1 MFETAKINQ
10 ESFDLIKGWT
20 RYNRPEVEPDHQVER
35 YAWLKDSADLRRILS
50 IGCGEAKVE
59 EYFFIDLQG
68 NVDHN
73 YPIYGIDINP
83 LFIKLAS
90 ERWPCGVFSHND
102 ISNNNILLT
111 DDSFSTIILG
121 DVIEHIH
128 PAFFHKVLSEAI
140 RVCAP
145 GGHILITFP
154 NGSYFGDNNSSSIY
168 SSDHSFV
175 VTEQVAMDLLM
186 PPDKNWWVRDGK
198 AKHNFSYNFDIKI
211 SKSKRFLFV
220 DITPIK

>member
-128 PAFFHKVLSEAI
+128 PAFFHKVLS
-140 RVCAP
+140 
-145 GGHILITFP
+145 
-154 NGSYFGDNNSSSIY
+154 
-168 SSDHSFV
+168 
-175 VTEQVAMDLLM
+175 LLM
-186 PPDKNWWVRDGK
+186 LQPKNIVE
-198 AKHNFSYNFDIKI
+198 H
-211 SKSKRFLFV
+211 
-220 DITPIK
+220 P